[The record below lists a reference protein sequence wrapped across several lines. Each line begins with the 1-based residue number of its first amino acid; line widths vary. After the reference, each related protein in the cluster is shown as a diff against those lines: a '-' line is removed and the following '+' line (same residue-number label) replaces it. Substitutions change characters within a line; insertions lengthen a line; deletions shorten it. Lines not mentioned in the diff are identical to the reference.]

1 MKSIF
6 LSLLLICFLYP
17 APVHARLSIPKTSSW
32 ADAMKNKEATISILW
47 YDIEPFIY
55 RGSENRIIGV
65 EYELMQGFAVY
76 LKNKYKINVHNKW
89 IDAGSFEA
97 IYPAIKSSGEKGL
110 FAVSF
115 YSITNERRKEVKFS
129 PPYMPDLNVM
139 VTNNNLEDYTSEKSF
154 YRDLPKLEGFT
165 MKATTMEEDM
175 MAIKKN
181 YNQLKIKNEEDD
193 YEVLKQIAAYEN
205 AFGYVPLSIY
215 VVALQRGIKIKR
227 QRILATRREGFAAI
241 FTKASDWDD
250 PVNEYFESAECKL
263 LVAGLIKKYLG
274 TEVAEIILEV
284 SASDTLRGKV
294 SDIELLT
301 KEREIVTHRLIDT
314 ALDGE
319 RSKAQRNLFLLLAL
333 MGVILSGFLYA
344 RFRTKIRLNKL
355 LQEKNKVIVAQKVK
369 MEEMNEQL
377 NIKILQSK
385 LNPHF
390 LFNSLNAIQYHIA
403 EDDRKGALN
412 YISGFAKFLR
422 KFIKTSDDI
431 LIPVIEDSQL
441 VQSYLELEE
450 KRFPGVFHFSVNIE
464 NGAGE
469 AHTPPML
476 IHSILELALY
486 DHILSVK
493 DNPSPEL
500 NVKYEL
506 QESFLVITVTDNATV
521 NDKEN
526 NSKRS
531 VEALLTLENRIK
543 SINRAASIPVMFST
557 RSTNELNTSIL
568 KIPNPLFKTN

>member
-1 MKSIF
+1 M
-6 LSLLLICFLYP
+6 LYP
-17 APVHARLSIPKTSSW
+17 SQLRAKFSIPKTTSW

-55 RGSENRIIGV
+55 RGSENQIIGV
-65 EYELMQGFAVY
+65 EYELMQGFVVY
-76 LKNKYKINVHNKW
+76 LKNRYKINIHNNW

-97 IYPAIKSSGEKGL
+97 IYPAIKSSKEKGL

-115 YSITNERRKEVKFS
+115 YSITNERRNDVKFS

-139 VTNNNLEDYTSEKSF
+139 VTNNNLEDYTSENSF
-154 YRDLPKLEGFT
+154 FNDLPKLEGFT

-181 YNQLKIKNEEDD
+181 YSKLIIKNEEDD
-193 YEVLKQIAAYEN
+193 YEVLRQIAAYEN

-227 QRILATRREGFAAI
+227 QRILATRRDGFAAI
-241 FTKASDWDD
+241 FTKASDWDE

-355 LQEKNKVIVAQKVK
+355 LQEKNKVIVSQKEK
-369 MEEMNEQL
+369 MEQMNEQL

-390 LFNSLNAIQYHIA
+390 LFNSLNAIQYHIV
-403 EDDRKGALN
+403 ENDRKGALN
-412 YISGFAKFLR
+412 YISGFARFLR
-422 KFIKTSDDI
+422 QFIKTSDDM
-431 LIPVIEDSQL
+431 LIPVTEDRQL
-441 VQSYLELEE
+441 VRSYLELEE
-450 KRFPGVFHFSVNIE
+450 KRFPGIFNFSVTVT

-469 AHTPPML
+469 AETPPML

-486 DHILSVK
+486 DRILSVK
-493 DNPSPEL
+493 ENIVPEL
-500 NVKYEL
+500 NINYEL
-506 QESFLVITVTDNATV
+506 QDSLLVITVTDNAIV
-521 NDKEN
+521 KDKEKN
-526 NSKRS
+526 NNRS
-531 VEALLTLENRIK
+531 MESLLTLENRIK
-543 SINRAASIPVMFST
+543 SINHAARFPVVFTMASD
-557 RSTNELNTSIL
+557 NEINTSIL